1 MTIQFTSAVPQFT
14 VPDVV
19 QTAEY
24 YRDVLGFQIAGYWNG
39 ESVTKDPSEPPVF
52 GIVWRG
58 KVEIFFSRA
67 DDSPAGTGRAQ
78 FALDAYIRITGVDEL
93 ATELRERGAEIIDGP
108 EDRIYNERELVVRDC
123 NGLVLCFG
131 EEIRQDSGTLPEK

>member
-1 MTIQFTSAVPQFT
+1 MSIEFTSAVPQFT

-24 YRDVLGFQIAGYWNG
+24 YRDFLGFEIAGYWNG
-39 ESVTKDPSEPPVF
+39 ESATKSPSAPPVF

-67 DDSPAGTGRAQ
+67 DDSPVRTGRAQ

-93 ATELRERGAEIIDGP
+93 AAELRERGADIIDGP
-108 EDRIYNERELVVRDC
+108 EDRIYNQRELVVRDC

-131 EEIRQDSGTLPEK
+131 EEIRQGSGESSG

>member
-1 MTIQFTSAVPQFT
+1 MSIEFISAVPQFT

-19 QTAEY
+19 KTAEY

-39 ESVTKDPSEPPVF
+39 ESVSMEPTEPPVF
-52 GIVWRG
+52 GIVWRD
-58 KVEIFFSRA
+58 KIQFFFSRA
-67 DDSPAGTGRAQ
+67 DDSPVRTGRAE

-108 EDRIYNERELVVRDC
+108 EDRIYNQRELVVADC

-131 EEIRQDSGTLPEK
+131 EEIGQSSGESSG

>member
-1 MTIQFTSAVPQFT
+1 MSIEFTSAVPQFT

-19 QTAEY
+19 KTAEY

-39 ESVTKDPSEPPVF
+39 ESVSMEPSEPPVF
-52 GIVWRG
+52 GIVWRD
-58 KVEIFFSRA
+58 KIQFFFSRA
-67 DDSPAGTGRAQ
+67 DDSPVRTGRAE

-93 ATELRERGAEIIDGP
+93 ATELRERGADIIDGP
-108 EDRIYNERELVVRDC
+108 EDRVYNQRELVVSDC

-131 EEIRQDSGTLPEK
+131 EEIGQSSGESGG

>member
-1 MTIQFTSAVPQFT
+1 MSIEFISAVPQFT

-19 QTAEY
+19 KTAEY

-39 ESVTKDPSEPPVF
+39 ESVSMEPAEPPVF
-52 GIVWRG
+52 GIVWRD
-58 KVEIFFSRA
+58 KIQFFFSRA
-67 DDSPAGTGRAQ
+67 DDSPVRTGRAE

-93 ATELRERGAEIIDGP
+93 ATELRKRGAEIIDGP
-108 EDRIYNERELVVRDC
+108 EDRIYNQRELVVADC

-131 EEIRQDSGTLPEK
+131 EEIEQSSGESSG